1 MFMDYIEF
9 DTHLS
14 SEGTIPV
21 PDQYRNELARKK
33 LLHVKV
39 TVPPIGEDI
48 PTLPRRPMREGE
60 DAIEYY
66 LNNPVI
72 IPGIKAPTRDEI
84 YEGR

>member
-1 MFMDYIEF
+1 MDYIEF

-14 SEGTIPV
+14 KEGTIPV
-21 PDQYRNELARKK
+21 PDKYRSELSRKK

-39 TVPPIGEDI
+39 TAPTVAEDI
-48 PTLPRRPMREGE
+48 PPRRLRREDE

-66 LNNPVI
+66 LENPII

>member
-1 MFMDYIEF
+1 MDYIEF

-14 SEGTIPV
+14 KEGTIPV
-21 PDQYRNELARKK
+21 PDKYRSELARKK

-39 TVPPIGEDI
+39 TTPPIVDDI
-48 PTLPRRPMREGE
+48 PPRRARREGE
-60 DAIEYY
+60 GVIEYY
-66 LNNPVI
+66 LDNPII

>member
-1 MFMDYIEF
+1 MDYIEF

-14 SEGTIPV
+14 NEGTIPV
-21 PDQYRNELARKK
+21 PDKYRNELARKK

-39 TVPPIGEDI
+39 TAPTIVDDI
-48 PTLPRRPMREGE
+48 PPRRPRREGE
-60 DAIEYY
+60 GVIEYY
-66 LNNPVI
+66 LENPII